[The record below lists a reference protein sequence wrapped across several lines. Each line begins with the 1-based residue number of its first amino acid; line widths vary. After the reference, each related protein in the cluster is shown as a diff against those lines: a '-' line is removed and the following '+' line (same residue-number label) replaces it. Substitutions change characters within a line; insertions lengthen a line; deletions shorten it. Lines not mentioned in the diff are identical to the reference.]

1 MRARFI
7 IALAFMAAAIVAAH
21 AEHPE
26 ISKRHA
32 TERKAFTDAQIADGF
47 FKTALGA
54 EFRVSGKSDRIRKY
68 DGPVRVFIDSRAKP
82 DRRDQ
87 IAAVIADIGSRVQHL
102 DIARTQQRE
111 DANVLVTLVRDLDL
125 TRTIAKRY
133 GRERSRQI
141 QGSLGPQCLSS
152 FRKDENFRITQ
163 SSVILAV
170 DVGDFVFLDCAYEE
184 LLQALGPI
192 NDTRSVPWTMFNDK
206 VHMGYFDIYDQYLL
220 NILYD
225 PRIRPGM
232 TVGEVTALLPQVLPD
247 VRAWVAK
254 ANGPGRASPRP
265 SLLLEQFREIF
276 QCAAA
281 LPVARKPRL

>member
-1 MRARFI
+1 MQAKVI
-7 IALAFMAAAIVAAH
+7 TTLVLVAAGIVAAH
-21 AEHPE
+21 AEPSE

-32 TERKAFTDAQIADGF
+32 TERKTFTDAQIADGF
-47 FKTALGA
+47 FKIAFGA

-82 DRRDQ
+82 DRRNQ
-87 IAAVIADIGSRVQHL
+87 MAGVIADVQERVQYL

-111 DANVLVTLVRDLDL
+111 DANVVVTLVRDRDL

-141 QGSLGPQCLSS
+141 QRSLGPQCLSS

-232 TVGEVTALLPQVLPD
+232 TVREVTALLPQVLPN

-254 ANGPGRASPRP
+254 ANGPGR
-265 SLLLEQFREIF
+265 
-276 QCAAA
+276 
-281 LPVARKPRL
+281 